1 MHTSCAGTR
10 LEEKHEE
17 IDTHSARQ
25 LRWMAPPP
33 CTLMKTKITC
43 RLVRLVVFHPA
54 CGTTERE
61 SHLCRRSGCEDRIE
75 LKPASEPGARR
86 AAGLREGGFVSLRR
100 LISLSV
106 ALCGFFLALLVTA
119 NSSSKL
125 TPKVFARHG
134 GQAEQALQLRKPSRA
149 GDLVDSSK
157 QR

>member
-1 MHTSCAGTR
+1 MHASCAGTR

-43 RLVRLVVFHPA
+43 RLVVFRPA
-54 CGTTERE
+54 CGTTERQ
-61 SHLCRRSGCEDRIE
+61 SLLFRRSGCEGRIE

-86 AAGLREGGFVSLRR
+86 AAGLREGGFVSLPR

-119 NSSSKL
+119 NSSSEL
-125 TPKVFARHG
+125 T
-134 GQAEQALQLRKPSRA
+134 
-149 GDLVDSSK
+149 
-157 QR
+157 